1 MLHLC
6 IESPGD
12 FFTFYFLFKLLPT
25 TYEFSKHLNQ
35 KQITGIPATR
45 EVLLLEGMCSAVL
58 LCSSQW

>member
-6 IESPGD
+6 TENTWD

-35 KQITGIPATR
+35 KQITSIPATR
-45 EVLLLEGMCSAVL
+45 EVLLLEGTCSAVPL
-58 LCSSQW
+58 RSSQW